1 VQQLPLAALYTL
13 QLNSVLLHTHLHYAQ
28 VYKDK
33 IYDLLST
40 SGSRAPL
47 RIREDSKRGITEVG
61 GLTKRPAANA
71 EEALEVIQQ
80 VCTLSNLR

>member
-1 VQQLPLAALYTL
+1 
-13 QLNSVLLHTHLHYAQ
+13 

-61 GLTKRPAANA
+61 GLTKRPAASA

-80 VCTLSNLR
+80 VCTLVTAKCITYNTDTSGASGDTDKAVFKSKLAA